1 MQAPKSL
8 RASQFEQHARTA
20 DFLPPAFEL
29 LPRLLVLLDDP
40 EINSD
45 TLADIIR
52 VDAGLTANVLRVAN
66 SSAFGGGTKIDSLPQ
81 AIIRLGLREIYR
93 LLATIIASPNVMS
106 LDGFGFERV
115 DLWQHSVSSA
125 IAAQLIAQHITG
137 PDTEVA
143 YTTGLLHD
151 IGKVVMAQFAKADYL
166 VLLESCKDNNQ
177 PHYRAEQQTY
187 GIDHAQIGSMIL
199 KRWRFP
205 DEIIHA
211 IKFHHDISR
220 APEEASK
227 LAAIIFASNI
237 VSYRLNFGSGF
248 PDYAVDPD
256 PAILEIIGLRPGDL
270 SEYEH
275 LTVTAFQ
282 HERQRLTS

>member
-8 RASQFEQHARTA
+8 RASQFEQHAKTT

-29 LPRLLVLLDDP
+29 IPRLLVLLDDP
-40 EINSD
+40 ETNSD
-45 TLADIIR
+45 TLAEIIH
-52 VDAGLTANVLRVAN
+52 VDAGLTTNVLRVAN
-66 SSAFGGGTKIDSLPQ
+66 SSAYGGGTRIDSLPQ
-81 AIIRLGLREIYR
+81 AIVRLGLREIYR

-115 DLWQHSVSSA
+115 DLWQHSVASA
-125 IAAQLIAQHITG
+125 IAAQLLAQNISG

-143 YTTGLLHD
+143 YTAGLLHD
-151 IGKVVMAQFAKADYL
+151 IGKVVMAQLAKADYL
-166 VLLESCKDNNQ
+166 ALLESCKDNNQ
-177 PHYRAEQQTY
+177 PHFRAEQQTY
-187 GIDHAQIGSMIL
+187 GIDHAQVGSMLL

-205 DEIIHA
+205 DEIVHA

-227 LAAIIFASNI
+227 LAALIFASNI
-237 VSYRLNFGSGF
+237 IAYRLNFGSGF

-256 PAILEIIGLRPGDL
+256 PATLELIGLRPGDL
-270 SEYEH
+270 AEYEH
-275 LTVTAFQ
+275 QTLTSFQ
-282 HERQRLTS
+282 RERQRLSD